1 MIQKLYKNYG
11 INLIMDQLKNFEN
24 LSDRPGHLIRRL
36 HQIHVAMFLNKCS
49 DFNLTPVQ
57 FGILTVLADQSNYD
71 QVKIATRI
79 GVDRNTA
86 ADVIR
91 RLEKRGLIE
100 RPDHPADKR
109 TKLAKIT
116 DDGKD
121 LVEKVYPAMI
131 DVQVDLVKPLTN
143 EEYLQYMNLTRK
155 LIEANDHSSRA
166 PWNNN

>member
-57 FGILTVLADQSNYD
+57 FGILTVLADQSN
-71 QVKIATRI
+71 
-79 GVDRNTA
+79 
-86 ADVIR
+86 
-91 RLEKRGLIE
+91 
-100 RPDHPADKR
+100 HPADKR